1 MSEIVAV
8 CLHIIEVVVLIV
20 EVLVAHGVMAL
31 TRDDLDVWAYGE
43 AEGLGAYVGVIH

>member
-1 MSEIVAV
+1 MHGVGRRRRIISYRTPIAV
-8 CLHIIEVVVLIV
+8 
-20 EVLVAHGVMAL
+20 VLVAHGVMVL